1 MKIDTIANPLT
12 PMHHRGSKPNV
23 VHYDLALDD
32 TFTARQ
38 YVYGMDDEEMAS
50 PLTIDA
56 YGPNSRKESH
66 DVSGFRTGF
75 WHNNIAYPF
84 MSLKAA
90 YRDGVG
96 QPANYYGCESVR
108 MRVEI
113 NLWPEH
119 KTKQV
124 KTVILNRIRDFLMVW
139 GFEVNKPKGKNG
151 PLLDV
156 TRVSRASTEAGDEN
170 HVLSGAFSDSMSLE
184 IEVVQP
190 YCDNAGYTHFTY
202 KGDLPHAWRF
212 RRKRDAKYRLVR
224 CWFDGVEVGGTTQVI
239 DYTEYAAR
247 LLGQVEN
254 ARFEWE
260 RIVSQSYRVGLD
272 AAVVRSMVSGSLYD
286 PKHSGV
292 CASIVAHALLN
303 TYAGHIHDEWVYHG
317 QALAL
322 DPVDRSCVIKFLAS
336 EIRRISF

>member
-12 PMHHRGSKPNV
+12 SMYSRRTERHAAYYGC
-23 VHYDLALDD
+23 ALDD
-32 TFTARQ
+32 AFSANQ
-38 YVYGMDDEEMAS
+38 YVYGMDMGA
-50 PLTIDA
+50 PLPTEG
-56 YGPNSRKESH
+56 YGSNSRKEAH
-66 DVSGFRTGF
+66 DAGGFTTF
-75 WHNNIAYPF
+75 LLHNNALTPF
-84 MSLKAA
+84 MSLHAA
-90 YRDGVG
+90 YLDGVG
-96 QPANYYGCESVR
+96 QPSNYYGCESVK

-113 NLWPEH
+113 NLRPEH

-139 GFEVNKPKGKNG
+139 GFEVRKPKGKNA

-156 TRVSRASTEAGDEN
+156 TRVSGISTEAGDEN
-170 HVLSGAFSDSMSLE
+170 HVLSGTFSDSMGLE

-190 YCDNAGYTHFTY
+190 YRDNAGYTHFTY

-212 RRKRDAKYRLVR
+212 RRKHNAKYRLVR
-224 CWFDGVEVGGTTQVI
+224 CWFDGVEVSGETQVV

-260 RIVSQSYRVGLD
+260 RIVSNSYRAGLD
-272 AAVVRSMVSGSLYD
+272 AAVVKSMVSGSLYD

-303 TYAGHIHDEWVYHG
+303 TYAEHIHDEWVYHG
-317 QALAL
+317 QALSL
-322 DPVDRSCVIKFLAS
+322 DPVDRGCLIKFLAS

>member
-1 MKIDTIANPLT
+1 MKIDTIANPLNS
-12 PMHHRGSKPNV
+12 MHYRSSKQNV

-38 YVYGMDDEEMAS
+38 YVYGMDDEDMAM
-50 PLTIDA
+50 PLPAET
-56 YGPNSRKESH
+56 YGPTTRLQAH
-66 DVSGFRTGF
+66 DVSGSRILL
-75 WHNNIAYPF
+75 WHNGTANPF
-84 MSLKAA
+84 MRLKAA

-96 QPANYYGCESVR
+96 KPANYYGCESVQ

-113 NLWPEH
+113 DLRPEH

-139 GFEVNKPKGKNG
+139 GFEVRKPKGKNA
-151 PLLDV
+151 PLFDL
-156 TRVSRASTEAGDEN
+156 TRVSRASTDAGDEN
-170 HVLSGAFSDSMSLE
+170 LVLSGTFSDSMSLE

-190 YCDNAGYTHFTY
+190 YDHKPEYTPFNY
-202 KGDLPHAWRF
+202 KGDMPRAWRY
-212 RRKRDAKYRLVR
+212 RRKMDAKYRLVR
-224 CWFDGVEVGGTTQVI
+224 CWFDGVEVGDTTQVI

-260 RIVSQSYRVGLD
+260 RIVSNSYRAGLD
-272 AAVVRSMVSGSLYD
+272 AAVVKSMISGSLYD

-303 TYAGHIHDEWVYHG
+303 TYAEHIHDEWVYHG
-317 QALAL
+317 QALSL
-322 DPVDRSCVIKFLAS
+322 DPVDRGCLIKFLAS